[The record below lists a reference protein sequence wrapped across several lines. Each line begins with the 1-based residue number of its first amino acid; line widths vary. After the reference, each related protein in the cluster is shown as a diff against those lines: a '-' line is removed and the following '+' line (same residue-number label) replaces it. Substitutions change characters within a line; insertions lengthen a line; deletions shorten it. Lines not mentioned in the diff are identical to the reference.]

1 MRYKVWM
8 EVNAF
13 TNRYSIVLQHLLK
26 TVSVTLCLCGKS
38 DDWMYVG
45 LFGTVSSIPCFLCL
59 SRHQCLLFSLLS
71 SYNESCNQ
79 VMQVSQFFFFFKVVL
94 TILASLNLHF
104 NFTITLS
111 VSTKK
116 KKKRHAWSLNDVA
129 FKLQI
134 NLRSVELLTI
144 LSLSIHN
151 HCIFFHI
158 IKSFTFLLDWS
169 IFIYFYAIVRSIS
182 QLQFL
187 LIHG

>member
-1 MRYKVWM
+1 MLLFTSRNCIVWGFLLVCGPFFINFYMRYKVWM

-116 KKKRHAWSLNDVA
+116 KKGL
-129 FKLQI
+129 L
-134 NLRSVELLTI
+134 ELWMMLH
-144 LSLSIHN
+144 LS
-151 HCIFFHI
+151 C
-158 IKSFTFLLDWS
+158 
-169 IFIYFYAIVRSIS
+169 RSIWGA
-182 QLQFL
+182 LNY
-187 LIHG
+187 